1 MQNASSPGPLVVP
14 PGGTKPKAKQNP
26 IFFQITALAL
36 GGLVVIL
43 GTFVVWAVHFDLP
56 GGELWHWRVFTLTLL
71 WLMASVPIGL
81 LMLAIGLFVKN
92 GYRSLR
98 WICIVTS
105 LVILSPPVIA
115 YRYFS
120 NFTKPKMTEERT
132 EVITQEGGVLTS
144 KPLTL
149 KSKTNFEGSSLL
161 SAGRKLA
168 SPYLELK
175 IVTGP
180 IPYTE
185 PFMVGVYVS
194 SETDNAATSI
204 NDSNYVG
211 RFGESDPTKRRR
223 TIGAGQ
229 DDLTFDIMGGTAPLT
244 DFYKLVQPGK
254 PFSVVL
260 LPVGSAATDPDFR
273 IPVRRVTLTG
283 TVYSGS

>member
-1 MQNASSPGPLVVP
+1 MKNIA
-14 PGGTKPKAKQNP
+14 
-26 IFFQITALAL
+26 IRYQITALAL

-43 GTFVVWAVHFDLP
+43 GAFVVWSLHFDLP
-56 GGELWHWRVFTLTLL
+56 GGELWHWRVIALTLL

-81 LMLAIGLFVKN
+81 LILAIGLFVKN

-120 NFTKPKMTEERT
+120 NLPKPKMTEERT
-132 EVITQEGGVLTS
+132 EVIIQEGGVLTS

-149 KSKTNFEGSSLL
+149 KSKTNLEGSSLL
-161 SAGRKLA
+161 SARRKLA

-185 PFMVGVYVS
+185 PFIVGVYVS
-194 SETDNAATSI
+194 TETDNGATSI
-204 NDSNYVG
+204 KDSNYIG

-229 DDLTFDIMGGTAPLT
+229 NDLTFDIMGGSAPLR
-244 DFYKLVQPGK
+244 DFFKLVQPGK
-254 PFSVVL
+254 PFSVILV
-260 LPVGSAATDPDFR
+260 PVGRAANDPNFR
-273 IPVRRVTLTG
+273 IPVRMVTLTG